1 MIEFHQ
7 THLIENREK
16 INKFYEQ
23 LGFNCVDIAINEL
36 GGFKEEMPVV
46 VEISFVNPLY
56 ISDSWP
62 FQNRV
67 NHPSKELAIIE

>member
-7 THLIENREK
+7 THLIENRER
-16 INKFYEQ
+16 INKFYDQ
-23 LGFNCVDIAINEL
+23 LGFQCVDLAINEL
-36 GGFKEEMPVV
+36 GGFEKEIPIV

-56 ISDSWP
+56 ISDSLP

-67 NHPSKELAIIE
+67 NHPSKELVVIE